1 MALEFDSSAAYS
13 PQSAT
18 DTQLSLFADQVS
30 KQRSIN
36 PVLYK
41 NIKDANYFMNQTSM
55 IGSLINNDAFMGVPV
70 DTEVVYHAEEESV
83 FNTLSVIGAV
93 PVEAAGAETV
103 ITVQAQTFGSP
114 TEYFNYAVIGDV
126 LEGVIQNVTFR
137 INDVSLP
144 DNSGVHTV
152 TLQADGVVISDF
164 ITTGDTLRPQYSVNN
179 INDDF
184 PKGSISGIARYGVTF
199 QPQMTSS
206 AEVGQG
212 GYNQGFE
219 FDLGDGQKFIAP
231 RAIMQAT
238 LRSWIKKAVA
248 ITKASGET
256 YTKGGVTTTETT
268 GLVTA
273 IRTYGL
279 TANYVP
285 GAFQA
290 TALKSIGIKQNNRGA
305 SSEATI
311 WGGAAFLPTLQDN
324 ALSTLTNGAV
334 VYISGEQN
342 LSNERPELRQS
353 LGKVTYGKYVYT
365 LNEAA
370 EWSHPEIFNP
380 DTGGN
385 SLMTNAWPNSFA
397 IIPDMNVAVP
407 RGLTNTSYTVEKP
420 MFRVLQLQAPVT
432 IGGPKVMKQ
441 VVQVNPANRQKF
453 LYYLTIAEYFAAQ
466 TMLAKMGYWGGSV
479 QA

>member
-1 MALEFDSSAAYS
+1 MALEFNSSGAYS

-30 KQRSIN
+30 KQRSID
-36 PVLYK
+36 PILYK
-41 NIKDANYFMNQTSM
+41 QIQDARYFMGRTSM

-70 DTEVVYHAEEESV
+70 DTEVVYHAEENSV
-83 FNTLSVIGAV
+83 FNRLNVIGSV
-93 PVEAAGAETV
+93 PVNAAGAETT
-103 ITVQAQTFGSP
+103 ITVTAETFGTP
-114 TEYFNYAVIGDV
+114 TQYFNYAVVDDV
-126 LEGVIQNVTFR
+126 LEGVVQNVGMRVTA
-137 INDVSLP
+137 VSFP
-144 DNSGVHTV
+144 DNSGTHTV
-152 TLQADGVVISDF
+152 TLQADGIVISDY
-164 ITTGDTLRPQYSVNN
+164 ISTGDKLRPQYSVNN
-179 INDDF
+179 IDSDF
-184 PKGSISGIARYGVTF
+184 PKGSISGIARYGVQF
-199 QPQMTSS
+199 QPMMTSS

-219 FDLGDGQKFIAP
+219 FELADGQKFIAP

-248 ITKASGET
+248 VSKASGQT
-256 YTKGGVTTTETT
+256 YTKSGVQTTETV

-273 IRTYGL
+273 FRTYGL

-290 TALKSIGIKQNNRGA
+290 TALKTIGLKMNNRGA
-305 SSEATI
+305 GSEATI

-324 ALSTLTNGAV
+324 ALSTLTGGAV
-334 VYISGEQN
+334 VYISAEQN
-342 LSNERPELRQS
+342 EANERASLRKA

-385 SLMTNAWPNSFA
+385 SLLTNAWPNSFA
-397 IIPDMNVAVP
+397 INPDMNVAVP
-407 RGLTNTSYTVEKP
+407 RGLSNTSHSVDKP
-420 MFRVLQLQAPVT
+420 QFRVLQLQAPVT

-441 VVQVNPANRQKF
+441 VVQVNPANVQKF
-453 LYYLTIAEYFAAQ
+453 QYYLTIAEYFAAQ
-466 TMLAKMGYWGGSV
+466 TMLARMGYWGGSV